1 MNIEIIARAAIV
13 RNRKILLCKA
23 KEKNYYFLP
32 GGHIEF
38 GENLKAGLK
47 REIQEELGLNS
58 TTIEFFDIVEN
69 FFVQNKK
76 NNHEINFIFS
86 TMLENKEIKSKEKY
100 IEFEWFELDQLKK
113 VNLLPETLKNILF
126 NKIPNAY
133 GNRN

>member
-76 NNHEINFIFS
+76 NHHEINFIFS

-126 NKIPNAY
+126 
-133 GNRN
+133 